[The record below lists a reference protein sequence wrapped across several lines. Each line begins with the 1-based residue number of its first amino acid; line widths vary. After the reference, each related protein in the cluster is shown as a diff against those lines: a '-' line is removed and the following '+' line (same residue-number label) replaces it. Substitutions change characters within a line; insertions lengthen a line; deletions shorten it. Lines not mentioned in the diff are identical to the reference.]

1 MVVGKKR
8 PVTIES
14 EMRTSYLDYAMSV
27 IVSRALPDV
36 RDGLKPVQRRILYAM
51 NDMGIRYNTAFKKSA
66 RIVGEVMGKY
76 HPHGDSPV
84 YEAMVR
90 LAQDFSMRYTLVDG
104 QGNFGSVDNDP
115 PAAMRYT
122 EARLTEIAEQM
133 LLNIDSDTVDF
144 VPNFDSSLMEP
155 SVLPT
160 RLPNLL
166 VNGSAGIAVGMA
178 TNIPPHN
185 LSEICDAMIHLID
198 NPEATVED
206 LGRFVRGPDFPTGG
220 IILGLE
226 GIKSAYAT
234 GHGRIVVRAK
244 ASIEEATEGGRR
256 QIIISELPYQT
267 NKAALVERIAELGAE
282 KKIPGISE
290 IRDESDRQGMRV
302 VIDLRREAQPQMVL
316 NNLFK
321 HTAMESAFFV
331 NMLALVDGQPKVL
344 SLKEAIQHFIDF
356 RFDVITRRSRFELKQ
371 ARDRAHILEGLK
383 IALDH
388 IDRVIAII
396 RQSESVDKARSALM
410 TEFSLSQIQAQAI
423 LDMQLRRLAHLERQK
438 ILDELAEVQKTIAY
452 LESLLADPKKILA
465 LVKQEAIEL
474 KEKFGDERRTE
485 ISLQGEVD
493 FREEDLIPHQS
504 MVVTVSNRGFVKR
517 VPAQLYTLQHRGGK
531 GIIGM
536 ATRED
541 DAVKLL
547 TLADT
552 HDSLLFFTN
561 RGKAFKL
568 RCWEIAAATT
578 RTAKG
583 IAAINIFPIAE
594 GERIADVMAVTPAMV
609 GRALLMVTERGEIK
623 KTALDNFA
631 NVRSSGLIAMN
642 VDAKDDELLATR
654 VATDEDDVLIV
665 TQKGMSIRFP
675 VAGVPVRSRTA
686 GGVRGI
692 RLGEGDRVVGMDI
705 AVADALVLTVTTK
718 GYGKLTPVEK
728 YRLQKRAGRGTRTY
742 RLNEKRGE
750 LAAARLVTLNQQVMI
765 ISAEGII
772 IYTPVKEISIQGR
785 TTQGVRLMDIKE
797 DDQVVAITN
806 FEKVEKSA

>member
-1 MVVGKKR
+1 MVIGRTR

-14 EMRTSYLDYAMSV
+14 EMRSSYLDYAMSV

-51 NDMGIRYNTAFKKSA
+51 NDMGIRYNTSYKKSA
-66 RIVGEVMGKY
+66 RIVGEVMGKF

-90 LAQDFSMRYTLVDG
+90 LAQDFSMRYMLVDG

-122 EARLTEIAEQM
+122 EARLSQIAEQM
-133 LLNIDSDTVDF
+133 LLNIDEDTVDF
-144 VPNFDSSLMEP
+144 IPNFDNSLQEP
-155 SVLPT
+155 SVLPA

-185 LSEICDAMIHLID
+185 LTEICDALIYLIE
-198 NPEATVED
+198 NPDATVDD
-206 LGRFVRGPDFPTGG
+206 LGKFVKGPDFPTGG
-220 IILGLE
+220 IIRGLE

-234 GHGRIVVRAK
+234 GHGRIVVRAR
-244 ASIEEATEGGRR
+244 AVIEEAKEGGRR

-290 IRDESDRQGMRV
+290 IRDESDREGMRV

-321 HTAMESAFFV
+321 HTAMQSAFFV
-331 NMLALVDGQPKVL
+331 NMLALVDGQPRVL
-344 SLKEAIQHFIDF
+344 SLKEAIQYFIDF
-356 RFDVITRRSRFELKQ
+356 RFSVITRRTRYQLKQ

-383 IALDH
+383 IALDN
-388 IDRVIAII
+388 IDRVVTII
-396 RQSESVDKARSALM
+396 RQSQSVDAARQALM
-410 TEFSLSQIQAQAI
+410 TEFKLSQIQAQAI
-423 LDMQLRRLAHLERQK
+423 LDMPLRRLASLERQK
-438 ILDELAEVQKTIAY
+438 ILDELEEVHKNIAY
-452 LESLLADPKKILA
+452 LEGLLADAKKILA
-465 LVKQEAIEL
+465 LVKDEAKEL
-474 KEKFGDERRTE
+474 REKFGDERRTE
-485 ISLQGEVD
+485 ISLEGDVD
-493 FREEDLIPHQS
+493 YREEDLIPHQT

-531 GIIGM
+531 GITGM
-536 ATRED
+536 PTRED

-547 TLADT
+547 AVADT

-561 RGKAFKL
+561 RGKAFRM
-568 RCWEIAAATT
+568 RCWEITAATT
-578 RTAKG
+578 RAAKG
-583 IAAINIFPIAE
+583 IAAINMFPIAE
-594 GERIADVMAVTPAMV
+594 GERIADVMLVTPTMA

-631 NVRSSGLIAMN
+631 NVRSSGLIAMD
-642 VDAKDDELLATR
+642 VEPKDELLECRA
-654 VATDEDDVLIV
+654 ATDEDDVLIV

-692 RLGEGDRVVGMDI
+692 RLGEGDKVVGMDI
-705 AVADALVLTVTTK
+705 AVPDAMVLTVTSK

-742 RLNEKRGE
+742 RLNDKRGE
-750 LAAARLVTLNQQVMI
+750 LAAARLVTLKEQVMI
-765 ISAEGII
+765 ISADGII
-772 IYTPVKEISIQGR
+772 IYTPVQEISIQGR
-785 TTQGVRLMDIKE
+785 ATQGVRLMDMTG
-797 DDQVVAITN
+797 DDHVVAITN
-806 FEKVEKSA
+806 FERVERQ

>member
-1 MVVGKKR
+1 
-8 PVTIES
+8 
-14 EMRTSYLDYAMSV
+14 MRTSYLDYAMSV

-122 EARLTEIAEQM
+122 EARFTEIAEQM

-144 VPNFDSSLMEP
+144 IPNFDSSLMEP
-155 SVLPT
+155 TVLPT

-185 LSEICDAMIHLID
+185 LSEICDALIHLID
-198 NPEATVED
+198 NPEATVEE
-206 LGRFVRGPDFPTGG
+206 LGRFVHGPDFPTGG

-321 HTAMESAFFV
+321 HTSMESAFFV

-356 RFDVITRRSRFELKQ
+356 RFVVITRRSRFELKQ
-371 ARDRAHILEGLK
+371 ARERAHILEGLK

-396 RQSESVDKARSALM
+396 RQSESVDKARTGLM
-410 TEFSLSQIQAQAI
+410 TEFNLSQIQAQAI

-452 LESLLADPKKILA
+452 LESLLADSKKILA
-465 LVKQEAIEL
+465 LVKQDAIEL

-568 RCWEIAAATT
+568 RCWEVSAATT

-594 GERIADVMAVTPAMV
+594 GEHIADVMAVTPAMA

-705 AVADALVLTVTTK
+705 AVPEALVLTVTTK

-742 RLNEKRGE
+742 RLNDKRGE

-765 ISAEGII
+765 ISADGII

-797 DDQVVAITN
+797 NDGVVAITN
-806 FEKVEKSA
+806 FEKVEKAS

>member
-1 MVVGKKR
+1 MVAIGRKR

-14 EMRTSYLDYAMSV
+14 EMRSSYLDYAMSV

-51 NDMGIRYNTAFKKSA
+51 NDMGIRYNTATKKSA

-90 LAQDFSMRYTLVDG
+90 LAQDFSMRYMLVDG

-122 EARLTEIAEQM
+122 EARLAQIAEQM
-133 LLNIDSDTVDF
+133 LLDIDNDTVDF
-144 VPNFDSSLMEP
+144 VPNFDSSLTEP

-185 LSEICDAMIHLID
+185 LTEVCEALIYLVD
-198 NPEATVED
+198 NPEATIDD
-206 LGRFVRGPDFPTGG
+206 LSRFVKGPDFPTGG
-220 IILGLE
+220 TILGLD

-244 ASIEEATEGGRR
+244 ATIDENESGRR
-256 QIIISELPYQT
+256 QIIVNELPYQT
-267 NKAALVERIAELGAE
+267 NKAALVERIATLAAE

-290 IRDESDRQGMRV
+290 VRDESDREGMRV

-316 NNLFK
+316 NNLYK
-321 HTAMESAFFV
+321 HTAMESSFFV

-344 SLKEAIQHFIDF
+344 SLKEAIQNFIDF
-356 RFDVITRRSRFELKQ
+356 RAVVITRRSRFLLKQ

-383 IALDH
+383 IALDN
-388 IDRVIAII
+388 IDRVVAII
-396 RQSESVDKARSALM
+396 RQSENVDKARQALM
-410 TEFSLSQIQAQAI
+410 TEFGLSQIQAQAI
-423 LDMQLRRLAHLERQK
+423 LDMPLRRLVGLERQK
-438 ILDELAEVQKTIAY
+438 ILDELAEVNKTITY
-452 LESLLADPKKILA
+452 LEGLLADPKKILG
-465 LVKQEAIEL
+465 LVKDEAKEL
-474 KEKFGDERRTE
+474 KQKFGDDRRTD
-485 ISLQGEVD
+485 ISLQGAVD
-493 FREEDLIPHQS
+493 YREEDLIPHQS
-504 MVVTVSNRGFVKR
+504 MVVTVSNRGFIKR
-517 VPAQLYTLQHRGGK
+517 VPAQLYTLQHRGGR
-531 GIIGM
+531 GSTGM
-536 ATRED
+536 PIREN
-541 DAVKLL
+541 DAVNLL

-552 HDSLLFFTN
+552 HDGLLFFTN
-561 RGKAFKL
+561 RGKAFRV
-568 RCWEIAAATT
+568 RCWEITAATT
-578 RTAKG
+578 RSAKG
-583 IAAINIFPIAE
+583 LAAINLFPIAE
-594 GERIADVMAVTPAMV
+594 GERIADVMAVTPAMA

-631 NVRSSGLIAMN
+631 NVRSSGLIAMD
-642 VDAKDDELLATR
+642 VEPKDELLATR

-675 VAGVPVRSRTA
+675 VRGVPVRSRTA

-692 RLGEGDRVVGMDI
+692 RLGEGDKVVGMDV
-705 AVADALVLTVTTK
+705 AVPGALVLTVTTK
-718 GYGKLTPVEK
+718 GYGKLTAVEK
-728 YRLQKRAGRGTRTY
+728 YRFQKRAGRGTRTY
-742 RLNEKRGE
+742 RLSDKRGE

-785 TTQGVRLMDIKE
+785 TTQGVKLMGING

-806 FEKVEKSA
+806 FEKVERG

>member
-14 EMRTSYLDYAMSV
+14 EMRSSYLDYAMSV

-51 NDMGIRYNTAFKKSA
+51 NDMGIRYNTAYKKSA
-66 RIVGEVMGKY
+66 RIVGEVMGKF

-90 LAQDFSMRYTLVDG
+90 LAQNFSMRYPLVDG

-122 EARLTEIAEQM
+122 EARLSEIADQM

-144 VPNFDSSLMEP
+144 VPNFDNSLVEP

-160 RLPNLL
+160 RVPNLL

-185 LSEICDAMIHLID
+185 LNEICDALMHLID
-198 NPEATVED
+198 NPEATVEE
-206 LGRFVRGPDFPTGG
+206 LGQFVHGPDFPTAG
-220 IILGLE
+220 IIQGTD

-234 GHGRIVVRAK
+234 GHGRIVVRAR
-244 ASIEEATEGGRR
+244 AVIEEATEGGRR

-267 NKAALVERIAELGAE
+267 NKAALVERIAELGAD

-316 NNLFK
+316 NNLYK
-321 HTAMESAFFV
+321 HTSMESAFFV

-356 RFDVITRRSRFELKQ
+356 RFVVITRRTRYELKQ
-371 ARDRAHILEGLK
+371 AQNRAHILEGLK
-383 IALDH
+383 IALDN
-388 IDRVIAII
+388 IDRVIYII
-396 RQSESVDKARSALM
+396 RHSDNPEQALM
-410 TEFSLSQIQAQAI
+410 AEFKLSQIQTQAI
-423 LDMQLRRLAHLERQK
+423 LNMPLRRLSRL
-438 ILDELAEVQKTIAY
+438 EVQKIIDELEEVHKNIAY
-452 LESLLADPKKILA
+452 LEGLLADPKKILA
-465 LVKQEAIEL
+465 LVKDESVEL
-474 KEKFGDERRTE
+474 KRKFGDKRRTE
-485 ISLQGEVD
+485 ISLQGSVD
-493 FREEDLIPHQS
+493 YREEDLIPHQS

-552 HDSLLFFTN
+552 HDNLLFFTN

-568 RCWEIAAATT
+568 RCWEITAASS

-594 GERIADVMAVTPAMV
+594 GERIADVIAVKPDMI
-609 GRALLMVTERGEIK
+609 GRALLMVTDRGEIK

-642 VDAKDDELLATR
+642 VDQKDELLEIR

-665 TQKGMSIRFP
+665 TQQGMSIRFP

-692 RLGEGDRVVGMDI
+692 RLSPGDRVVGMDI
-705 AVADALVLTVTTK
+705 AMAEGLVLTVTSK

-742 RLNEKRGE
+742 RLNDKRGE
-750 LAAARLVTLNQQVMI
+750 LAAARLVTLNEQVMI
-765 ISAEGII
+765 ISADGII

-785 TTQGVRLMDIKE
+785 TTQGVKLMDMTGE
-797 DDQVVAITN
+797 DHVVAITN
-806 FEKVEKSA
+806 FEKVERSA